1 MNEKI
6 ALISLGCPKNQ
17 VDAEAMLAKLRLN
30 GYDIAADVEGAD
42 LVIVNTCGFIEEAKK
57 EAIETILSVAE
68 LKKQGSVGAL
78 LVTGCLAERYKQE
91 VINEIPEI
99 DGIIGIGRNGDIA
112 EICAEVLSKKRVC
125 DFPSKL
131 SLPIDGDRIL
141 STPSHFAYL
150 KIAEGCSNCCS
161 YCAIPAIRG
170 KFRSR
175 TVESVVAEAENLAA
189 AGVKELVLIAQDVTR
204 YGIDLYDEFMLAKL
218 LNELCKIDGI
228 EWIRLL
234 YCYPECMTDELIDTI
249 ASQKKICKYID
260 LPLQHADA
268 DVLKRMNRSGNEEQL
283 LALVQKL
290 RERIDGVIIRTTL
303 MVGFPGET
311 EENFETL
318 CNFVKKARFDR
329 LGCFAFSPEE
339 GTVAAKMEN
348 QLEPEVKNR
357 RAELIME
364 EQYPIF
370 EEKQN
375 EKIGKTFKVIV
386 DGFDEENL
394 FYVGRTY
401 MDCIEID
408 SIVIISTEEELFPG
422 QFVNVKIIATE
433 DCDLVGEVVK
443 DDDEKA

>member
-17 VDAEAMLAKLRLN
+17 VDAEAMLALLKQN
-30 GYDIAADVEGAD
+30 GFAISPEVEGAD

-57 EAIETILSVAE
+57 EAIETILSVAR
-68 LKKQGSVGAL
+68 LKSEGLVGAL
-78 LVTGCLAERYKQE
+78 LVTGCLAQRYKSE
-91 VINEIPEI
+91 VIEEIPEI
-99 DGIIGIGRNGDIA
+99 DGIIGIGKNGDIA
-112 EICAEVLSKKRVC
+112 EICREVLSKKRVC
-125 DFPSKL
+125 EFPSKL

-141 STPSHFAYL
+141 STPHHFAYL

-170 KFRSR
+170 KLRSR
-175 TVESVVAEAENLAA
+175 TVESILEEAKNLAA
-189 AGVKELVLIAQDVTR
+189 SGVKEIAVIAQDITR
-204 YGIDLYDEFMLAKL
+204 YGTDNYGEFMLAKL
-218 LNELCKIDGI
+218 LKQLCKIDGI

-249 ASQKKICKYID
+249 ASEEKICKYID

-268 DVLKRMNRSGNEEQL
+268 DILKRMNRTGDEKSL
-283 LALVQKL
+283 LALIQKL
-290 RERIDGVIIRTTL
+290 RERIPGVIIRTTV

-318 CNFVKKARFDR
+318 SRFVAQARFDR

-339 GTVAAKMEN
+339 GTLAAKMEN
-348 QLEPEVKNR
+348 QLEPEVKDH

-364 EQYPIF
+364 QQYEIF

-394 FYVGRTY
+394 FYTGRTY
-401 MDCIEID
+401 MDCLEID

-422 QFVNVKIIATE
+422 EFVSVKIIATE
-433 DCDLVGEVVK
+433 DCDLVGEVVTG
-443 DDDEKA
+443 

>member
-17 VDAEAMLAKLRLN
+17 VDAEAMLALLKQN
-30 GYDIAADVEGAD
+30 GFTISPEVEGAD

-68 LKKQGSVGAL
+68 LKKEGLVGAL
-78 LVTGCLAERYKQE
+78 LVTGCLAQRYKSE
-91 VINEIPEI
+91 VIEEIPEI
-99 DGIIGIGRNGDIA
+99 DGIIGIGKNGDIA
-112 EICAEVLSKKRVC
+112 EICREVLSKKRVC
-125 DFPSKL
+125 EFPSKL

-141 STPSHFAYL
+141 STPRHFAYL

-170 KFRSR
+170 KLRSR
-175 TVESVVAEAENLAA
+175 TVESVLEEAKNLASS
-189 AGVKELVLIAQDVTR
+189 GVKEIAVIAQDITR
-204 YGIDLYDEFMLAKL
+204 YGTDLYGEFMLAKL
-218 LNELCKIDGI
+218 LKKLCKVDGI

-249 ASQKKICKYID
+249 AEEEKICKYID

-268 DVLKRMNRSGNEEQL
+268 DVLKRMNRTGDEKTL
-283 LALVQKL
+283 LELVEKL
-290 RERIDGVIIRTTL
+290 RKRIPSVIIRTTV

-318 CNFVKKARFDR
+318 SRFVEEARFDR

-339 GTVAAKMEN
+339 GTLAAKMEN
-348 QLEPEVKNR
+348 QVEPEVKEH

-364 EQYPIF
+364 QQYRIF

-394 FYVGRTY
+394 FYTGRTY
-401 MDCIEID
+401 MDCLEID
-408 SIVIISTEEELFPG
+408 SIVIISTEEELLPG
-422 QFVNVKIIATE
+422 DFVSVKIIATE
-433 DCDLVGEVVK
+433 DCDLVGEVVA
-443 DDDEKA
+443 D

>member
-17 VDAEAMLAKLRLN
+17 VDAEAMLALLKQN
-30 GYDIAADVEGAD
+30 GFTISPEVEGAD

-68 LKKQGSVGAL
+68 LKKEGLVGAL
-78 LVTGCLAERYKQE
+78 LVTGCLAQRYKSE
-91 VINEIPEI
+91 VIEEIPEI
-99 DGIIGIGRNGDIA
+99 DGIIGIGKNGDIA
-112 EICAEVLSKKRVC
+112 EICHEVLSKKRVC
-125 DFPSKL
+125 EFPSKL

-141 STPSHFAYL
+141 STPHHFAYL

-170 KFRSR
+170 KLRSR
-175 TVESVVAEAENLAA
+175 TVESVLEEAKNLASS
-189 AGVKELVLIAQDVTR
+189 GVKEIAVIAQDITR
-204 YGIDLYDEFMLAKL
+204 YGTDLYGEFMLAKL
-218 LNELCKIDGI
+218 LKKLCKVDGI

-249 ASQKKICKYID
+249 AEEEKICKYID

-268 DVLKRMNRSGNEEQL
+268 DVLKGMNRTGDEKTL
-283 LALVQKL
+283 LELVEKL
-290 RERIDGVIIRTTL
+290 RERIPGVIIRTTV

-318 CNFVKKARFDR
+318 SRFVEEARFDR

-339 GTVAAKMEN
+339 GTLAAKMEN
-348 QLEPEVKNR
+348 QVEPEVKEH

-364 EQYPIF
+364 QQYRIF

-394 FYVGRTY
+394 FYTGRTY
-401 MDCIEID
+401 MDCLEID
-408 SIVIISTEEELFPG
+408 SIVIISTEEELLPG
-422 QFVNVKIIATE
+422 NFVSVKIIATE
-433 DCDLVGEVVK
+433 DCDLVGEVVA
-443 DDDEKA
+443 D

>member
-17 VDAEAMLAKLRLN
+17 VDAEAMLALLRQN
-30 GYDIAADVEGAD
+30 GFVISPEVEGAD

-68 LKKQGSVGAL
+68 LKNQGLVGAL
-78 LVTGCLAERYKQE
+78 LVTGCLAQRYKSE
-91 VINEIPEI
+91 VIEEIPEI
-99 DGIIGIGRNGDIA
+99 DGIIGIGKNGDIA
-112 EICAEVLSKKRVC
+112 EICREVLSKKRVC
-125 DFPSKL
+125 EFPSKL

-141 STPSHFAYL
+141 STPHHFAYL

-170 KFRSR
+170 KLRSR
-175 TVESVVAEAENLAA
+175 TIESILEEAKNLAES
-189 AGVKELVLIAQDVTR
+189 GVREIVLIAQDTTR
-204 YGIDLYDEFMLAKL
+204 YGTDNYGEFMLAKL
-218 LNELCKIDGI
+218 LKKLCKVDGI

-249 ASQKKICKYID
+249 AEEEKICKYID

-268 DVLKRMNRSGNEEQL
+268 DVLKRMNRTGDERSL

-290 RERIDGVIIRTTL
+290 RERIPGVIIRTTV

-318 CNFVKKARFDR
+318 SRFVEEAKFDR

-339 GTVAAKMEN
+339 GTLAAKMKD
-348 QLEPEVKNR
+348 QIEPEIKEH

-364 EQYPIF
+364 QQYGIF

-375 EKIGKTFKVIV
+375 EKI
-386 DGFDEENL
+386 
-394 FYVGRTY
+394 
-401 MDCIEID
+401 
-408 SIVIISTEEELFPG
+408 
-422 QFVNVKIIATE
+422 
-433 DCDLVGEVVK
+433 
-443 DDDEKA
+443 

>member
-17 VDAEAMLAKLRLN
+17 VDAEAMLALLRQN
-30 GYDIAADVEGAD
+30 GFVISPEVEGAD

-68 LKKQGSVGAL
+68 LKNQGLVGAL
-78 LVTGCLAERYKQE
+78 LVTGCLAQRYKSE
-91 VINEIPEI
+91 VIEEIPEI
-99 DGIIGIGRNGDIA
+99 DGIIGIGKNGDIA
-112 EICAEVLSKKRVC
+112 EICREVLSKKRVC
-125 DFPSKL
+125 EFPSKL

-141 STPSHFAYL
+141 STPHYFAYL

-170 KFRSR
+170 KLRSR
-175 TVESVVAEAENLAA
+175 TIESILEEAKNLAES
-189 AGVKELVLIAQDVTR
+189 GVREIVLIAQDTTR
-204 YGIDLYDEFMLAKL
+204 YGTDNYGEFMLAKL
-218 LNELCKIDGI
+218 LKKLCKVDGI

-249 ASQKKICKYID
+249 AEEEKICKYID

-268 DVLKRMNRSGNEEQL
+268 DVLKRMNRTGDERSL

-290 RERIDGVIIRTTL
+290 RERIPGVIIRTTV

-318 CNFVKKARFDR
+318 SRFVEEAKFDR

-339 GTVAAKMEN
+339 GTLAAKMKD
-348 QLEPEVKNR
+348 QIEPEIKEH

-364 EQYPIF
+364 QQYGIF

-394 FYVGRTY
+394 FYTGRTY
-401 MDCIEID
+401 MDCLEID
-408 SIVIISTEEELFPG
+408 SIVIISTEEELLPG
-422 QFVNVKIIATE
+422 DFVSVKIIATE
-433 DCDLVGEVVK
+433 DCDLVGEVVTG
-443 DDDEKA
+443 